1 MHTIKYII
9 CFLILSNLAF
19 QSLASDYCGQ
29 PIPRDISTEG
39 YGKGPEKPF
48 ADPSEY
54 MEGGGSN
61 NNSHSNN
68 NQSPNLSGHVI
79 YIPPGSSMPLYL
91 DRPISSGFS
100 HIGET
105 FYARVDGMTFGLPP
119 GTMAELNIL
128 MVEGSSRFFGKPGRL
143 QIGVNRLILPNG
155 QSIWLKG
162 LVVDNKGQ
170 NQLAGQTKGKRF
182 INAAGK
188 VALGSGIGAA
198 SGAGIASISKGNIG
212 TGVVAGAL
220 IGVVIGGIWA
230 ATQKGQDVMLP
241 TGSNLLI
248 TVTEGTQVTF

>member
-1 MHTIKYII
+1 MYSKYTI
-9 CFLILSNLAF
+9 CLLVLINLNF
-19 QSLASDYCGQ
+19 QCLASDYCGQ
-29 PIPRDISTEG
+29 PIPKDISTEG
-39 YGKGPEKPF
+39 YEKPDKPF

-54 MEGGGSN
+54 MENSGN
-61 NNSHSNN
+61 NHNSGN
-68 NQSPNLSGHVI
+68 NQNQGQNLSGHLI

-91 DRPISSGFS
+91 DRPVSSGFS

-105 FYARVDGMTFGLPP
+105 FYGRVEGMSFGLPS

-128 MVEGSSRFFGKPGRL
+128 MVEASSRFFGKPGRL

-155 QSIWLKG
+155 QSVWLKG
-162 LVVDNKGQ
+162 LVIDNKGQ
-170 NQLAGQTKGKRF
+170 NQMAGQTKGKRF

-198 SGAGIASISKGNIG
+198 SGAGIAAISKGNIG
-212 TGVVAGAL
+212 TGAIAGTI

-241 TGSNLLI
+241 IGSNLLI
-248 TVTEGTQVTF
+248 SVTEGTQVTF